1 MRRMRPLPLAAL
13 VATSVAGLPTAAQ
26 TPVVDLGEIT
36 VSAELAETTTDRT
49 GATVSVIGPDA
60 IANAGQ
66 TRLTEVLATVPGVSI
81 LARGPIGTTTGL
93 TVRGASQ
100 NYLKVLWDGIDIA
113 DPSGPQVAY
122 DFGRLTTLGLGR
134 VELLRGSQSA
144 LYGSQAVAGVLSLQ
158 SPRPE
163 REGTSQTLALEG
175 GSYKTLSGAWTFGM
189 KSGADE
195 VGLSLS
201 QLRSSG
207 FSAADA
213 KDGNTEPDGFRATRL
228 AITAARGIE
237 AGRIGLA
244 GFVER
249 TAGDYDE
256 QFPIGDGT
264 PDERSTA
271 TSRGLRVFAE
281 ASAFGFDHTLE
292 ASGFSI
298 DRTLSGSTAWGASR
312 QDYQGRRTRIGWEG
326 KRDTTVGRLTLGA
339 DTTRESYAQ
348 QDDFGG
354 FTSSGD
360 GVARISG
367 AYGELGA
374 TLGPATDLAL
384 TLRHDEHSRFGGQTT
399 GRIAAAHRLGADT
412 ILRASAAN
420 GFRAPSGY
428 ELFGPYGTA
437 TLEPEKSR
445 SLDLGIERS
454 WQGGAM
460 LRATLFRIETD
471 NLIDYVF
478 PSYIQIAGETRREG
492 VEIEGALPLGPA
504 MLRGAYT
511 LTEGSNPP
519 ISTGNTWN
527 SIYGRHQIALGL
539 EADVGAGWQAGLG
552 LRHVAERQTLPD
564 YTVADA
570 TVRRF
575 FADGTEAYLRVEN
588 LFDADYQ
595 LWEGYGTSGRAFYV
609 GLRRSF

>member
-1 MRRMRPLPLAAL
+1 MRPLPYAAL
-13 VATSVAGLPTAAQ
+13 IATSVAGLPTAAQ
-26 TPVVDLGEIT
+26 TPVIDLGEIT
-36 VSAELAETTTDRT
+36 VSAELVETTTDRT
-49 GATVSVIGPDA
+49 GATVSIVDA
-60 IANAGQ
+60 GAVARTGQ
-66 TRLTEVLATVPGVSI
+66 TRLTEVLATVPGVSV

-122 DFGRLTTLGLGR
+122 DFGRLTTMGLGR

-163 REGTSQTLALEG
+163 REGTTQTLALEG
-175 GSYKTLSGAWTFGM
+175 GSYRTLSGGWTFAR

-195 VGLSLS
+195 LTLSLS
-201 QLRSSG
+201 QIRTSG
-207 FSAADA
+207 FSAAA
-213 KDGNTEPDGFRATRL
+213 EADGNTEPDGYRAARIGLTG
-228 AITAARGIE
+228 ARGIG
-237 AGRIGLA
+237 AGRIGFA
-244 GFVER
+244 AFAER

-256 QFPIGDGT
+256 QFPVGDGS

-281 ASAFGFDHTLE
+281 ATAWGFDHMLE

-298 DRTLSGSTAWGASR
+298 DRTLSGSTIYGASR

-326 KRDTTVGRLTLGA
+326 KRDTTLGRLTLGA
-339 DTTRESYAQ
+339 DTTRESYGEA
-348 QDDFGG
+348 
-354 FTSSGD
+354 SSWGASE
-360 GVARISG
+360 GVARVSG
-367 AYGELGA
+367 VYGELGA
-374 TLGPATDLAL
+374 TIGATTDLAL
-384 TLRHDEHSRFGGQTT
+384 TLRHDEHSRFGGQTS
-399 GRIAAAHRLGADT
+399 GRIAAAHRLGAGT

-428 ELFGPYGTA
+428 ELFGPYGA
-437 TLEPEKSR
+437 AALQPEKSR
-445 SLDLGIERS
+445 SVDLGIERS
-454 WQGGAM
+454 WQDDRM

-471 NLIDYVF
+471 NLIDYVY
-478 PSYIQIAGETRREG
+478 PSYLQIAGETRREG
-492 VEIEGALPLGPA
+492 VEIEGTLPAGPA
-504 MLRGAYT
+504 ILRAAYT

-519 ISTGNTWN
+519 ISAGNTWN
-527 SIYGRHQIALGL
+527 SIYGRHQLALGL
-539 EADVGAGWQAGLG
+539 GADLGAGWQGDLG
-552 LRHVAERQTLPD
+552 LRHVADRQTLPD

-570 TVRRF
+570 TIRRF
-575 FADGTEAYLRVEN
+575 LSDGTEAYLRVEN

-595 LWEGYGTSGRAFYV
+595 LWQGYGTSGRAFYV

>member
-1 MRRMRPLPLAAL
+1 MRRMRPLPYAAL
-13 VATSVAGLPTAAQ
+13 IATSVAGLPTAAQ
-26 TPVVDLGEIT
+26 TPVIDLGEIT

-49 GATVSVIGPDA
+49 GATVSIVDA
-60 IANAGQ
+60 GAVARTGQ
-66 TRLTEVLATVPGVSI
+66 TRLTEVLATVPGVSV

-122 DFGRLTTLGLGR
+122 DFGRLTTMGLGR

-163 REGTSQTLALEG
+163 REGTTQTLALEG
-175 GSYKTLSGAWTFGM
+175 GSYRTLSGGWTFAR

-195 VGLSLS
+195 LTLSLS
-201 QLRSSG
+201 QIRTSG
-207 FSAADA
+207 FSAADEA
-213 KDGNTEPDGFRATRL
+213 DGNTEPDGYRAARIGLTG
-228 AITAARGIE
+228 ARGIG
-237 AGRIGLA
+237 AGRIGFA
-244 GFVER
+244 AFAER

-256 QFPIGDGT
+256 QFPVGDGS

-281 ASAFGFDHTLE
+281 ATAWGFDHMLE

-298 DRTLSGSTAWGASR
+298 DRTLSGSTIYGASR

-326 KRDTTVGRLTLGA
+326 KRDTTLGRLTLGA
-339 DTTRESYAQ
+339 DTTRESYGEA
-348 QDDFGG
+348 
-354 FTSSGD
+354 SSWGASE
-360 GVARISG
+360 GVARVSG
-367 AYGELGA
+367 VYGELGA
-374 TLGPATDLAL
+374 TIGATTDLAL
-384 TLRHDEHSRFGGQTT
+384 TLRHDEHSRFGGQTS
-399 GRIAAAHRLGADT
+399 GRIAAAHRLGAGT

-428 ELFGPYGTA
+428 ELFGPYGA
-437 TLEPEKSR
+437 AALQPEKSR
-445 SLDLGIERS
+445 SVDLGIERS
-454 WQGGAM
+454 WQDDRM

-471 NLIDYVF
+471 NLIDYVY
-478 PSYIQIAGETRREG
+478 PSYLQIAGETRREG
-492 VEIEGALPLGPA
+492 VEIEGTLPAGPA
-504 MLRGAYT
+504 ILRAAYT

-519 ISTGNTWN
+519 ISAGNTWN
-527 SIYGRHQIALGL
+527 SIYGRHQLALGL
-539 EADVGAGWQAGLG
+539 GADLGAGWQGDLG
-552 LRHVAERQTLPD
+552 LRHVADRQTLPD

-570 TVRRF
+570 TIRRF
-575 FADGTEAYLRVEN
+575 LSDGTEAYLRVEN

-595 LWEGYGTSGRAFYV
+595 LWQGYGTSGRAFYV